1 MGDSEVEFGLDE
13 IGQIAVPVSDVERAI
28 AF

>member
-1 MGDSEVEFGLDE
+1 MSSMPGYAGPLR
-13 IGQIAVPVSDVERAI
+13 IGQIAVPVADLDRAI